1 MKLTLLQQASSSENN
16 EKNSISS
23 VRPIPNFEIKA
34 LRSRARQSVDEGAMT
49 KSYGADREAVISFLN
64 SALAT
69 ELVCVLRYKA
79 HYFAA
84 QGINAES
91 VKKEF
96 LQHANE
102 EAAHADRLAQRIVQL
117 GGEPNFSPVGLAE
130 RSHAE
135 YVVGATLKEMIRE
148 DLVAERIA
156 VETYTELVR
165 YLGDRDPTSRRL
177 LEEILAQEEEH
188 ADELADLLK

>member
-1 MKLTLLQQASSSENN
+1 MKLTSLQQASSSENN

-23 VRPIPNFEIKA
+23 LRQIPNFEIKA

-49 KSYGADREAVISFLN
+49 KSYGADREAVISLLN

>member
-1 MKLTLLQQASSSENN
+1 MKLTPFEQVVSSEHN
-16 EKNSISS
+16 EKNSICSA
-23 VRPIPNFEIKA
+23 RPIPNLEIKA
-34 LRSRARQSVDEGAMT
+34 LRSRARQSVEEGAIT
-49 KSYGADREAVISFLN
+49 KSYAADREAVISLLN

-79 HYFAA
+79 HYFSA

-135 YVVGATLKEMIRE
+135 YVVGATLKEMIHE

>member
-1 MKLTLLQQASSSENN
+1 MKLTPFEQAVSSEHN
-16 EKNSISS
+16 EKNSICSA
-23 VRPIPNFEIKA
+23 RPIPNLEIKA
-34 LRSRARQSVDEGAMT
+34 LRSRARQSVEEGAIT
-49 KSYGADREAVISFLN
+49 KSYAADREAVISLLN

-79 HYFAA
+79 HYFSA

-135 YVVGATLKEMIRE
+135 YVVGATLKEMIHE

>member
-1 MKLTLLQQASSSENN
+1 MKLTPFEQVVSSEHN
-16 EKNSISS
+16 EKNSICSA
-23 VRPIPNFEIKA
+23 RPIPNFEIKA
-34 LRSRARQSVDEGAMT
+34 LRSRARQSVDEGAIT
-49 KSYGADREAVISFLN
+49 KSYSADREAVISLLN